1 MNSSFENICESISNN
16 SVILAID
23 TFREFYL
30 PSISVIGFIGN
41 ILSLFVLRK
50 MKDCFHRL
58 LFALALCDIIVP
70 LFCNKL
76 LFLKLFK
83 HTKDMNVIERIA
95 NAAMEAS
102 FAGTGW
108 MTVSI
113 SFERF
118 LGICHPMNFPA
129 ASRKARYF
137 VLPVVFLIVIDFIL
151 SAALLGLFGKMS
163 LIIIFYTHILIQYI
177 LPAAVLLVLNA
188 IILRSVIKMNSEHSL
203 QGRLMKIPSSASVLI
218 IVVLVYI
225 LCWAP
230 FYILDFTSVFL
241 PNQSGC
247 QGPDGNWVDR
257 YTNLLNIMNF
267 LKLI

>member
-1 MNSSFENICESISNN
+1 MNASFENTCEDFSNN
-16 SVILAID
+16 SLILAID
-23 TFREFYL
+23 SFREFYL

-41 ILSLFVLRK
+41 ILSLFVLRN

-76 LFLKLFK
+76 LFLKIFK
-83 HTKDMNVIERIA
+83 STRDMNVFERVA
-95 NAAMEAS
+95 NAVMEAG

-137 VLPVVFLIVIDFIL
+137 VLPVLFLIVLEL
-151 SAALLGLFGKMS
+151 SL
-163 LIIIFYTHILIQYI
+163 
-177 LPAAVLLVLNA
+177 VLL
-188 IILRSVIKMNSEHSL
+188 
-203 QGRLMKIPSSASVLI
+203 
-218 IVVLVYI
+218 
-225 LCWAP
+225 
-230 FYILDFTSVFL
+230 F
-241 PNQSGC
+241 
-247 QGPDGNWVDR
+247 
-257 YTNLLNIMNF
+257 
-267 LKLI
+267 